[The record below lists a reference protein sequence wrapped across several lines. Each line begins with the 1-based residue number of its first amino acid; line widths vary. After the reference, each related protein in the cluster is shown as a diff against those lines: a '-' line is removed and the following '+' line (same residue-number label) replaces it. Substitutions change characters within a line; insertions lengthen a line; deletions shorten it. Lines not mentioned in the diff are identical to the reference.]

1 MEGAED
7 TEVSLEL
14 PSLVRIYKSGRV
26 ERLKGNDVVPA
37 SSDSPSGVS
46 SKDVTISPD
55 VSARLF
61 LPKLV
66 DSGKKLPV
74 LLYIHGGGF
83 VIETPFS
90 PTYHHYVSSLAAAAN
105 VVAVSVHYRL
115 APEHPLPAA
124 YEDSWS
130 ALQWVASHAK
140 GGGPEHWLT
149 DHGDLKKIFI
159 AGDSAGG
166 NIVHDLAIRAGE
178 EGALKAGVAEVVG
191 SILIHPFFRGTHE
204 NEPQDE
210 PKDVTGAWMKTFWKF
225 VCPNSTVSDNVY
237 TNPLEVGPS
246 KLAWLAGKRVL
257 VCLAERDF
265 LTVWG
270 RMYHDRLASSG
281 YKGTVEILETK
292 EEGHVFHLFNPECE
306 NAKEMLK
313 RVVDFINRDD

>member
-1 MEGAED
+1 MDGAQD
-7 TEVSLEL
+7 TEVSQEFL
-14 PSLVRIYKSGRV
+14 PLIRIYKSGRV

-37 SSDSPSGVS
+37 SRDSPSGVS

-66 DSGKKLPV
+66 DSAKKLPV

-90 PTYHHYVSSLAAAAN
+90 PTYHDYVSSLAAAAH
-105 VVAVSVHYRL
+105 VVAVSIHYRL

-124 YEDSWS
+124 YEDSWT

-149 DHGDLKKIFI
+149 DHADFKKIFI

-166 NIVHDLAIRAGE
+166 NITHDLATRAGE
-178 EGALKAGVAEVVG
+178 EGALKAGVVEVVG
-191 SILIHPFFRGTHE
+191 SILIHPYFWGTHE
-204 NEPQDE
+204 NEP
-210 PKDVTGAWMKTFWKF
+210 KDVDPKLWAWMKSFWKF
-225 VCPNSTVSDNVY
+225 VCPNSTGSDDVL
-237 TNPLEVGPS
+237 TNPLAGGPS
-246 KLAWLAGKRVL
+246 RLARLAGKRVL
-257 VCLAERDF
+257 VCLAEKDF

-270 RMYHDRLASSG
+270 RMYHDGLASSG

-306 NAKEMLK
+306 NAKVMLK